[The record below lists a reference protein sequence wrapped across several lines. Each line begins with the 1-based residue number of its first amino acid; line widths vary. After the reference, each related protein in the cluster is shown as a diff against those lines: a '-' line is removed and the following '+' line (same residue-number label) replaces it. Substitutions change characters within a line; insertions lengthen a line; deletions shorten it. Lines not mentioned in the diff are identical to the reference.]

1 LKVGF
6 IGIGRMGTPMA
17 HHVLAA
23 GHLLKVCDV
32 RPDAVTPLEKAGAS
46 VAATPA
52 EAATDVDIVVAS
64 LPGPEEVELVMTGP
78 DGVLTRAG
86 PGLLIADTS
95 TVSAT
100 LSRRLADAFEAEGA
114 RYLDW
119 PITGGHEGA
128 VSATLSMMVGG
139 DKAAYER
146 ALPVMRSFG
155 SNIHYMGQSGA
166 GSGMKLIIQLIFL
179 TQLVTFFEGLALGD
193 RLGINLDSMLEMIKS
208 SAARHPTI
216 EKRYD
221 KIKANDLTPRFEL
234 RLVLKDLTLASGLL
248 TELGGR
254 PLVTE
259 GALATLARAIELGHG
274 DHDAVA
280 LRTANRT

>member
-1 LKVGF
+1 MKVGF

-193 RLGINLDSMLEMIKS
+193 RLGINLNSMLEMIKS